1 MSERLKILRN
11 MKLSMSNAFKDFS
24 LLYQPQVEVLNNGQV
39 NVIGYEALTRWSDVR
54 ADIFISV
61 AEDYGIINEL
71 GDWVLKKV
79 IKDVRLFESKHPAKQ
94 FYFNLSGKQVQ
105 KNGQFSLAL
114 EKTLYQERLNPATI
128 GVELTETT
136 SITDMTSLVWLVDHL
151 NELGVDVALDD
162 FGIGHSGIQKLQQ
175 LKVKK
180 IKVDKSFLNVKDK
193 RSLSILDYISKL
205 SQDIGVSAL
214 VEGVETREQQDKLI
228 QLGYRNFQ
236 GYLFGKPMALA
247 A

>member
-11 MKLSMSNAFKDFS
+11 MKTSMGNAFKDFS
-24 LLYQPQVEVLNNGQV
+24 LLYQPQVEVLTNGQI

-79 IKDVRLFESKHPAKQ
+79 IQDARLFSSKQPTKQ

-114 EKTLYQERLNPATI
+114 EKALYQERLDPAAI
-128 GVELTETT
+128 GVELTETAT
-136 SITDMTSLVWLVDHL
+136 IADMSSLVWLVDHL

-180 IKVDKSFLNVKDK
+180 IKVDKSFLDFKDK

-205 SQDIGVSAL
+205 SKDIGVAAL
-214 VEGVETREQQDKLI
+214 VEGVETREQQDKLMH
-228 QLGYRNFQ
+228 LGYRNFQ
-236 GYLFGKPMALA
+236 GYLFGKPTALA